1 MENAK
6 NSFHVAD
13 YCVFGA
19 VLLISLGIGLYH
31 ALSGGKQKTKGEYL
45 MGNHQMSLLPVSI
58 SILVSIVS
66 SNTILGVSAEMYH
79 YGIDHFFSIIGSI
92 AACVV
97 TALTFVPLL
106 YPLKLTSCYEY
117 LELRFR
123 SPLPRKLAS
132 LILIVK
138 QIFYIGCVL
147 FGPATA
153 LEAVTGLSSS
163 VSIVTV
169 TVVSTLYTTLG
180 GIKAV
185 IYTDVLQSGFM
196 LAGMLAVVI
205 KGAIQVGGLQEVFSI
220 SKEDGRINLNRVLR
234 FNPTQRLD
242 VYSLVF
248 GALVYGMG
256 EYGINQPAAQRYC
269 ALKSLTQAR
278 ISMLLFIPGCLII
291 WMLSCLSGFVSY
303 AYFAQTGCDPLDNG
317 EITNPNQVLA
327 LFTMEVLRYPGLP
340 GLMLACI
347 FSGSLSTVSSSFNS
361 MAACVWEDFLITK
374 LGHIRESKITVIMKM
389 IVVAFGVTC
398 LGMAFL
404 AKNIGGTMMQL
415 AGSFVGVALGPMV
428 GMFFLGGALTFTEAW
443 GAVTGGIAGLA
454 VPLWMLFGY
463 LMLGLCNPGIPGRTD
478 VCHLPANQTVTN
490 SSFYLIL
497 EEATTSTILNSSDCT
512 TGLSEMAKEPLAAI
526 HQFYSISFAWYPAV
540 GFLVTI
546 AVGIVVSIV
555 VNLVFGRHPPV
566 DKELLFP
573 VLRLCLKDAETQINE
588 NMDGPVNDQNISLLN
603 LKMKDLK
610 QVKKEF
616 QNGSI

>member
-6 NSFHVAD
+6 NSFNVAD

-123 SPLPRKLAS
+123 SPLPRKLA
-132 LILIVK
+132 
-138 QIFYIGCVL
+138 
-147 FGPATA
+147 
-153 LEAVTGLSSS
+153 
-163 VSIVTV
+163 
-169 TVVSTLYTTLG
+169 
-180 GIKAV
+180 
-185 IYTDVLQSGFM
+185 
-196 LAGMLAVVI
+196 
-205 KGAIQVGGLQEVFSI
+205 
-220 SKEDGRINLNRVLR
+220 
-234 FNPTQRLD
+234 
-242 VYSLVF
+242 
-248 GALVYGMG
+248 
-256 EYGINQPAAQRYC
+256 
-269 ALKSLTQAR
+269 
-278 ISMLLFIPGCLII
+278 
-291 WMLSCLSGFVSY
+291 
-303 AYFAQTGCDPLDNG
+303 
-317 EITNPNQVLA
+317 
-327 LFTMEVLRYPGLP
+327 LFTMEVLGYPGLP

-374 LGHIRESKITVIMKM
+374 LGHIRESNITFIMKM

-428 GMFFLGGALTFTEAW
+428 GMFFLGGVFTFTEAW

-478 VCHLPANQTVTN
+478 MCHLPANKSVTN
-490 SSFYLIL
+490 SSSYLIL
-497 EEATTSTILNSSDCT
+497 EEATTSTILNSSDCP
-512 TGLSEMAKEPLAAI
+512 TGLSEMVKEPLAAI

-546 AVGIVVSIV
+546 AVGIVVSIL

-566 DKELLFP
+566 DKQLLFP

-610 QVKKEF
+610 QVKNEF

>member
-31 ALSGGKQKTKGEYL
+31 ALTGGKQKTKGEYL
-45 MGNHQMSLLPVSI
+45 TGNRQMSLLPVSI
-58 SILVSIVS
+58 SILVSIIS
-66 SNTILGVSAEMYH
+66 ANTILGVPAEMYS
-79 YGIDHFFSIIGSI
+79 YGIDYVFSAGGAVAS
-92 AACVV
+92 CVV
-97 TALTFVPLL
+97 IAFIFVPLL

-117 LELRFR
+117 LELTFR
-123 SPLPRKLAS
+123 SPSPKKLAS

-248 GALVYGMG
+248 GALVYGIG

-278 ISMLLFIPGCLII
+278 ISMLVFIPGYLII
-291 WMLSCLSGFVSY
+291 WILSCLAGFVAY

-327 LFTMEVLRYPGLP
+327 LFTMEVLGYPGLP

-347 FSGSLSTVSSSFNS
+347 FSGSLSTVSSSLNS
-361 MAACVWEDFLITK
+361 MAACLWEDFLIKK
-374 LGHIRESKITVIMKM
+374 LGHIRESNITVIMKI
-389 IVVAFGVTC
+389 IVVAFGFIC

-415 AGSFVGVALGPMV
+415 SGSFVGVALGPMV
-428 GMFFLGGALTFTEAW
+428 GMFFLGGVFTFTEAW
-443 GAVTGGIAGLA
+443 GAVIGGIAGLA

-463 LMLGLCNPGIPGRTD
+463 LMLELRNPGIPGRTD
-478 VCHLPANQTVTN
+478 MCHLPVNMSVTN

-512 TGLSEMAKEPLAAI
+512 TGLSEMAKEPLSAI
-526 HQFYSISFAWYPAV
+526 HQFYSVSFAWYPAV
-540 GFLVTI
+540 GLLVTV
-546 AVGIVVSIV
+546 AVGIVVSIL
-555 VNLVFGRHPPV
+555 VNLVYGRHLSV
-566 DKELLFP
+566 DKKLLFP
-573 VLRLCLKDAETQINE
+573 VVRLCLNDAETQINE
-588 NMDGPVNDQNISLLN
+588 NTDGPVNDQNISLLN
-603 LKMKDLK
+603 LEMKDPK
-610 QVKKEF
+610 QVKDEF
-616 QNGSI
+616 QNGSL